1 MTNRILNQN
10 GAPSS
15 DPDEQLTLQQRLD
28 ICNKDWKFKR
38 KDEAFVGLLNAVAFM
53 SHGIAVMNQLTERLE
68 RDNKIIAKE
77 LHEAKERIAALEER
91 TNDQP

>member
-1 MTNRILNQN
+1 MHNRILNQN

-15 DPDEQLTLQQRLD
+15 DPDEKLTLQQRLD

-53 SHGIAVMNQLTERLE
+53 SNGIAILNQFAEKLE
-68 RDNKIIAKE
+68 RDNTIIAKE
-77 LHEAKERIAALEER
+77 LHEAKLRISELESK
-91 TNDQP
+91 P